1 MSQLLYRAWML
12 SKHRYNPK
20 DLGSGITKPV
30 RETKPHAL
38 SHANTETTEEQENM
52 DTLERE
58 ARRLF
63 DALTP
68 LDREI
73 LRLAHAVQEPR
84 EVKMPFPASM
94 RDEQEKA
101 GWFFVES
108 KNKGRIVMMVKS
120 FAQRLTH
127 SEIGQRVGL
136 TAYFVRKR
144 LQAMTADLCRFAV
157 MRGWV

>member
-1 MSQLLYRAWML
+1 MSQLLYRTWLL
-12 SKHRYNPK
+12 SKHRYDPK
-20 DLGSGITKPV
+20 DFGSGITRPMH
-30 RETKPHAL
+30 ETPPHAL
-38 SHANTETTEEQENM
+38 SHANTETTEEQEQM
-52 DTLERE
+52 EAMERE
-58 ARRLF
+58 ARRQF
-63 DALTP
+63 DSLTD

-94 RDEQEKA
+94 RDGQEAA

-108 KNKGRIVMMVKS
+108 KNKGRTVMMVKS

-127 SEIGQRVGL
+127 AEIGERVGL

-144 LQAMTADLCRFAV
+144 LQAMTPNLCRFAV
-157 MRGWV
+157 LKGWV